1 MRHSINNYGD
11 FSLDLEG
18 SLIKVDARQKFST
31 NGETKMKL
39 GRNLMKSVFLSLM
52 VLAILVLSFNTA
64 RAATYTVTKTADTDD
79 GVCDAD
85 CSLREALSAVNGN
98 RSGGITHRIEFS
110 SLFDTPQTIATSPQ
124 LFLDYNTKV
133 EIIGRGNQNL
143 TITTV
148 DQNGAFQINSTYCRI
163 YNIKFKDC
171 QNELDGGAMFGSD
184 GEDLIIERC
193 LFENNNTG
201 KSGGALYFTSF
212 SNLIVKDSTFRNN
225 IANASVGGGGGAI
238 FAGNYDQTIINST
251 FSRNQNSSGNGSA
264 IVFDGGSATTSSITN
279 STLSGNTAANG
290 STIFNWSGT
299 LMMTNITIAGNSG
312 TAAAIDSN
320 VLPLAQAS
328 INNSIIA
335 LNTGGNVGN
344 VTLNAPNLSGG
355 NPMLGPLAFNG
366 GETETCALLA
376 GSPAIDAG
384 SSTLTVDQRGAVR
397 PIGTTPDLGAFE
409 TGTAITSATTPT
421 GSNVNTPLGS
431 VSLTF
436 LDVTTAGTTTQIP
449 ILPSGTPPGGYSFGT
464 GFPAFQLSTTA
475 VYTPPITI
483 CMQVPMS
490 VPLATFNALEILHFE
505 NGAWIPL
512 SPTGRSVA
520 TYTVCSITN
529 TLSPF
534 AVAEN
539 LSPTTAN
546 ISISG
551 RVLTRDGR
559 GLSNAIVY
567 LTDASDGMRIARTG
581 SFGYYRFD
589 EVTAGQTIVMGVRAK
604 NHQFQ
609 PRSISVNEDL
619 TEVNF
624 VPLGEEKHK

>member
-1 MRHSINNYGD
+1 
-11 FSLDLEG
+11 
-18 SLIKVDARQKFST
+18 
-31 NGETKMKL
+31 
-39 GRNLMKSVFLSLM
+39 MKSVFLSLM

-355 NPMLGPLAFNG
+355 NPMLGPLAFKAARPKL
-366 GETETCALLA
+366 ALCL
-376 GSPAIDAG
+376 PE
-384 SSTLTVDQRGAVR
+384 VR
-397 PIGTTPDLGAFE
+397 
-409 TGTAITSATTPT
+409 
-421 GSNVNTPLGS
+421 
-431 VSLTF
+431 
-436 LDVTTAGTTTQIP
+436 
-449 ILPSGTPPGGYSFGT
+449 
-464 GFPAFQLSTTA
+464 
-475 VYTPPITI
+475 
-483 CMQVPMS
+483 
-490 VPLATFNALEILHFE
+490 
-505 NGAWIPL
+505 
-512 SPTGRSVA
+512 R
-520 TYTVCSITN
+520 
-529 TLSPF
+529 
-534 AVAEN
+534 
-539 LSPTTAN
+539 
-546 ISISG
+546 
-551 RVLTRDGR
+551 LTR
-559 GLSNAIVY
+559 
-567 LTDASDGMRIARTG
+567 
-581 SFGYYRFD
+581 
-589 EVTAGQTIVMGVRAK
+589 GVR
-604 NHQFQ
+604 
-609 PRSISVNEDL
+609 L
-619 TEVNF
+619 
-624 VPLGEEKHK
+624 